1 MSRTRGDHP
10 GHHDHGHRGEGS
22 SRAHSHGLVD
32 PVITT
37 TARGIWAVK
46 WSFVG
51 LLATA
56 LLQAVAVA
64 LSGSVALLADT
75 LHNVGDALTALPLWV
90 AFVFARLRPS
100 PRFPH
105 GYGRM
110 EDLAGAVIVLTIL
123 ASAVVAGYES
133 VVRLLRPEPVA
144 YLAAVAAASVI
155 GFVGNE
161 AVARL
166 RIRVGR
172 EIGSAAL
179 VADGAHA
186 RADGLTSLAV
196 AAGAAGVWL
205 GYPVADPIVG
215 IVITLVILHLVWAS
229 ARAVF
234 TRMLDGVEPGVL
246 EAAADTARHVEG
258 VRDVGEV
265 RARWSGH
272 WLHLELNVAVDADLS
287 VAEGHRIAKE
297 VRHRILHGLP
307 HVSGVTV
314 HVDPAT
320 EVGERFHGVEAHAH
334 DGLPPHSHR

>member
-1 MSRTRGDHP
+1 MTRTRGDHP
-10 GHHDHGHRGEGS
+10 DNHDHGHHGGGHS
-22 SRAHSHGLVD
+22 GGHAHGPID

-155 GFVGNE
+155 GFGGNE

-196 AAGAAGVWL
+196 AVGAAGVRL

-246 EAAADTARHVEG
+246 EAAANAARHMEG
-258 VRDVGEV
+258 VRGVGEA

-272 WLHLELNVAVDADLS
+272 WLHLELNVAVDAELS

-320 EVGERFHGVEAHAH
+320 EAGEAFHRVEAHAH
-334 DGLPPHSHR
+334 DGLPAHSHP